1 MILSF
6 FYILMLISLST
17 GLSIEFAN
25 HETNGTTISIRS
37 TYYQDDCISNVMTV
51 DIEMDL
57 M

>member
-1 MILSF
+1 
-6 FYILMLISLST
+6 MLISLST

-51 DIEMDL
+51 DIEMGFDVKV
-57 M
+57 